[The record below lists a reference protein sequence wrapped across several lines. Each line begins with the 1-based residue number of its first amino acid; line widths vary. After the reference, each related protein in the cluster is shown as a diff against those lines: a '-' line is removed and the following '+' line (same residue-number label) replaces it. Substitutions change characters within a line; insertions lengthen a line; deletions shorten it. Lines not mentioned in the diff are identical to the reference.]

1 VTDVLPL
8 SVAGKQVLA
17 STGSDGTVRVWDT
30 QTGACPLIIPTYSS
44 GEAIAWAA
52 GSLAIGL
59 GRGILMIKLQDAG

>member
-1 VTDVLPL
+1 L
-8 SVAGKQVLA
+8 LA